1 LSEIE
6 DERSEKREMRKKNKQ
21 EREGKWKEMS
31 GGLMQVTG
39 MNEWIAEHPHATL
52 EETEKVLDERMSIVR
67 AQMLED
73 AISEMG
79 RQESWKDAPKEKRP
93 KCERCGA
100 ALIARGK
107 RTRFL
112 QTSGG
117 EQVKIERSYTSC
129 PDCGQ
134 GFFSLMSD

>member
-1 LSEIE
+1 
-6 DERSEKREMRKKNKQ
+6 MRKKKKQ
-21 EREGKWKEMS
+21 EREEKWKEMS

-39 MNEWIAEHPHATL
+39 MSEWLVEHPNATL
-52 EETEKVLDERMSIVR
+52 EEIEEALDGRISILR

-73 AISEMG
+73 AVIKVSQ
-79 RQESWKDAPKEKRP
+79 QEDLRDVPKEKRP
-93 KCERCGA
+93 KCEGCGT

-107 RTRFL
+107 RTRLL

-117 EQVKIERSYTSC
+117 QQVKIERSYASC

-134 GFFSLMSD
+134 GFFFLMSD